1 MGGRLRAW
9 RFDGRRVR
17 TLGGDDPGWTP
28 VIPREPGLVPTP
40 TGSAWLDA
48 VPGIDGV
55 WFTVE
60 GLPDEE
66 AAAAARRIR
75 PVLGTLLQSERR
87 AVEMGAELA
96 NRYEEIDLLY
106 GISEIL
112 GQTIHLEEAA
122 RTILREVSSVVAA
135 RRSSIMVFDETL
147 GRLRVVATRGFP
159 TATTEA
165 SVAPGD
171 MESVAARAY
180 RERRLVE
187 NPPGADGVGGPRGY
201 KGGAYLSVPII
212 YAAPGGATRCVGVI
226 NLTDRLGADAFEP
239 VHRKLVTAVANQ
251 VGAAI
256 ENARLVV
263 RDLQQQRLRRELE
276 LAHDLQLKLMP
287 SPSVLGTDAE
297 VAARCVPAES
307 VGGDFYTF
315 NRFGRGRVGVMLGD
329 VSSHGFAAALVMAM
343 VIAAAG
349 IHAAGSATPDE
360 TLERLLESIAEDLAT
375 TEMFLTVFYGVL
387 DPRAAQLSY
396 ASAGHP
402 HAWRIPPSGPAERLD
417 ATAPPLGL
425 AARGNIELAQVPWQ
439 MGQDLLCLCTD
450 GLVDA
455 RDPDG
460 EAFGE
465 ARLLA
470 GVTSRRKLAP
480 EAIVSALIAEVRA
493 FAPHPG
499 DDITLL
505 ILRI

>member
-1 MGGRLRAW
+1 M
-9 RFDGRRVR
+9 
-17 TLGGDDPGWTP
+17 
-28 VIPREPGLVPTP
+28 VPTP
-40 TGSAWLDA
+40 TGTAWLDA
-48 VPGIDGV
+48 VPGIEGI
-55 WFTVE
+55 WFSI
-60 GLPDEE
+60 EE
-66 AAAAARRIR
+66 LSDADARAAAERLR
-75 PVLGTLLQSERR
+75 PVLGTLFHTERR

-106 GISEIL
+106 SISEIL

-135 RRSSIMVFDETL
+135 RRSSIMVYDEAL

-159 TATTEA
+159 APTEA
-165 SVAPGD
+165 SVKPDDPG
-171 MESVAARAY
+171 SVAAQAF

-187 NPPGADGVGGPRGY
+187 NAPGSEGVGGPRGY
-201 KGGAYLSVPII
+201 RGGAYLSVPII
-212 YAAPGGATRCVGVI
+212 YAAPGGASRCVGVI

-239 VHRKLVTAVANQ
+239 GHRKLITAVANQ

-263 RDLQQQRLRRELE
+263 MDLQQQRLRRELE

-287 SPSVLGTDAE
+287 APSVLAGDAE

-329 VSSHGFAAALVMAM
+329 VSSHGFGAALVMAM

-349 IHAAGSATPDE
+349 IHAGGSATPNE
-360 TLERLLESIAEDLAT
+360 TLERLLDSIEEDLAS

-387 DPRAAQLSY
+387 DPRAEQLSY

-402 HAWRIPPSGPAERLD
+402 HAWRIPVSGAPQRLE

-425 AARGNIELAQVPWQ
+425 SARGNIELRQVPWS
-439 MGQDLLCLCTD
+439 MHHDLLCLCTD
-450 GLVDA
+450 GLLDA
-455 RDPDG
+455 RSPDG
-460 EAFGE
+460 ESFGE
-465 ARLLA
+465 ARLLD
-470 GVTSRRKLAP
+470 GVASRRHLAP

-493 FAPHPG
+493 FAPHPA

>member
-1 MGGRLRAW
+1 M
-9 RFDGRRVR
+9 
-17 TLGGDDPGWTP
+17 
-28 VIPREPGLVPTP
+28 
-40 TGSAWLDA
+40 
-48 VPGIDGV
+48 PGIDGV
-55 WFTVE
+55 WFSIE
-60 GLPDEE
+60 GLAD
-66 AAAAARRIR
+66 AAAHAAADRLR
-75 PVLGTLLQSERR
+75 PVLGTLLDSERR
-87 AVEMGAELA
+87 AVEIGEELA
-96 NRYEEIDLLY
+96 GRYEEIDLLY
-106 GISEIL
+106 TISEIL
-112 GQTIHLEEAA
+112 GHTIHLEEAA
-122 RTILREVSSVVAA
+122 KTILREVSAVVAA
-135 RRSSIMVFDETL
+135 RRSSIMVYDEAL

-159 TATTEA
+159 APTEA
-165 SVAPGD
+165 YVLPSNPD
-171 MESVAARAY
+171 SVAARAW
-180 RERRLVE
+180 RERRLIE
-187 NPPGADGVGGPRGY
+187 NPAGADGRGGPRGY
-201 KGGAYLSVPII
+201 QGGAYLSVPII
-212 YAAPGGATRCVGVI
+212 YAAPGGASRCVGVI

-239 VHRKLVTAVANQ
+239 GHRKLVTAVANQ

-287 SPSVLGTDAE
+287 SPAVLGGDAE

-329 VSSHGFAAALVMAM
+329 VSSHGFGAALVMAM
-343 VIAAAG
+343 VVSAAG
-349 IHAAGSATPDE
+349 IHSGGSATPDE
-360 TLERLLESIAEDLAT
+360 TLERLLDSIEGDLAS

-402 HAWRIPPSGPAERLD
+402 HAWRIPPTGAPERLE

-425 AARGNIELAQVPWQ
+425 DARGNIELCQVPWR

-450 GLVDA
+450 GLIDA

-465 ARLLA
+465 ARLLD
-470 GVTSRRKLAP
+470 GVTSRRHLPP
-480 EAIVSALIAEVRA
+480 EAIVAALIAEVRT
-493 FAPHPG
+493 FAPRPA

>member
-1 MGGRLRAW
+1 VGGRLRAW

-17 TLGGDDPGWTP
+17 AVGGDEPGWAP
-28 VIPREPGLVPTP
+28 VVPREAGLVPAP
-40 TGSAWLDA
+40 TGSAWLEA

-55 WFTVE
+55 WFSIE
-60 GLPDEE
+60 GLPEAE
-66 AAAAARRIR
+66 ARAAAERLR
-75 PVLGTLLQSERR
+75 PVLGTILHTERR
-87 AVEMGAELA
+87 AVEMGEELA

-106 GISEIL
+106 SISEIL

-135 RRSSIMVFDETL
+135 RRSSIMVFDEAL

-159 TATTEA
+159 APTEA
-165 SVAPGD
+165 TVSPADPD
-171 MESVAARAY
+171 SVAARAY

-187 NPPGADGVGGPRGY
+187 NPPGTDGLGGPRGY
-201 KGGAYLSVPII
+201 RGGAYLSVPII
-212 YAAPGGATRCVGVI
+212 YAAPGGAPRCVGVI

-239 VHRKLVTAVANQ
+239 SHRKLITAVANQ
-251 VGAAI
+251 VGAAV

-287 SPSVLGTDAE
+287 SPSVLAGDAE
-297 VAARCVPAES
+297 VSARCVPAES

-329 VSSHGFAAALVMAM
+329 VSSHGFGAALVMAM

-349 IHAAGSATPDE
+349 IHAAGSATPNE
-360 TLERLLESIAEDLAT
+360 TLERLLESIAQDLAT

-387 DPRAAQLSY
+387 DPRAEQLSY

-402 HAWRIPPSGPAERLD
+402 HAWRIPPVGAPERLE

-425 AARGNIELAQVPWQ
+425 AARGNIELRQVPWR
-439 MGQDLLCLCTD
+439 MHEDLLCLCTD
-450 GLVDA
+450 GLLDA
-455 RDPDG
+455 RDADG
-460 EAFGE
+460 EAFGV

-470 GVTSRRKLAP
+470 GVTSRRHLPP
-480 EAIVSALIAEVRA
+480 EAIVSALISEVRA
-493 FAPHPG
+493 FAPRPA

-505 ILRI
+505 ILRA